1 MAKVLTKR
9 EKSVF
14 FITVAVVIFS
24 LVFHFLIAPVINDND
39 ILNKEINVAQSKLRK
54 YLRLLSQKDNIEK
67 AYNQFSSAFSIKDAQ
82 DDKQVEVL
90 SELERLAKDA
100 NIRIIDI
107 RPSLNVFSGSSA
119 YKETLVDF
127 RAEGNMEGFTKFI
140 YEIENSLS
148 LLKIRKLQLSTKSN
162 LQGLEGSFSISQL
175 SLSKK

>member
-1 MAKVLTKR
+1 MAKVLTRR
-9 EKSVF
+9 EKGIF
-14 FITVAVVIFS
+14 FTTVAVVVFS
-24 LVFHFLIAPVINDND
+24 LIFHFLIAPVINDND
-39 ILNKEINVAQSKLRK
+39 ILNKEISVAQSKLSK

-67 AYNQFSSAFSIKDAQ
+67 AYNQFSSALNIKDAQ
-82 DDKQVEVL
+82 DDKQVEIL
-90 SELERLAKDA
+90 TELERLAKEA

-127 RAEGNMEGFTKFI
+127 RAEGNMTGFTKFI
-140 YEIENSLS
+140 YEVENSLS
-148 LLKIRKLQLSTKSN
+148 LLQIKKLQLTTRSN